1 MADLD
6 PVVGSEQGGVRPV
19 LIIQNDKG
27 NQSASTVIVAALT
40 TRAKKPRQPTH
51 VAVPRGTGGLEYD
64 STVLLEQVRTIEHTR
79 LLRYLGVVPSDVMRQ
94 VSRALAISLS
104 TGEA

>member
-27 NQSASTVIVAALT
+27 NQSGTTVIVAALT
-40 TRAKKPRQPTH
+40 ARPKKPRQPTH
-51 VAVPRGTGGLEYD
+51 VAVPRGTGGLEKD
-64 STVLLEQVRTIEHTR
+64 STVLLEQVRTIEQTR
-79 LLRYLGVVPSDVMRQ
+79 LLRFLGEVPADVMRR
-94 VSRALAISLS
+94 VSRALAVSLS
-104 TGEA
+104 TGEP